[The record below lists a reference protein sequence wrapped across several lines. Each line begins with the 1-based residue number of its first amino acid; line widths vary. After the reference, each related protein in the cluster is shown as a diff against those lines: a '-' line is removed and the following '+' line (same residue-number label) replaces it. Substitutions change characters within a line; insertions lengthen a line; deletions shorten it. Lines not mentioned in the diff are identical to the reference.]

1 MKNLNF
7 LHGIDDDL
15 KQSLIKHL
23 RDLWTH
29 TSTAIEGNTLSLG
42 ETAFVIEEGLTVSG
56 KSLKDHEEVVGYAI
70 AIELIFSY
78 ITRNSQFT
86 KEDLFA
92 LHKAVQTERVYDI
105 YKPVGNWKREANG
118 TNVITDNQEQIFLEY
133 AAPNAVP
140 ALMDNW
146 FDILN
151 SFLKEKLTMDHALS
165 AYVYIHVS
173 FVRIHPFFDANGRI
187 ARLVANLPIIKS
199 GLPPIIIPTEKR
211 REYIRLLSKYE
222 LAVGE
227 PMVGEPLLPNR
238 ELLVNF
244 INFCRDSWKQS
255 LELVEAARNTQL
267 IRNQQS

>member
-1 MKNLNF
+1 
-7 LHGIDDDL
+7 
-15 KQSLIKHL
+15 
-23 RDLWTH
+23 
-29 TSTAIEGNTLSLG
+29 
-42 ETAFVIEEGLTVSG
+42 
-56 KSLKDHEEVVGYAI
+56 
-70 AIELIFSY
+70 
-78 ITRNSQFT
+78 
-86 KEDLFA
+86 
-92 LHKAVQTERVYDI
+92 
-105 YKPVGNWKREANG
+105 
-118 TNVITDNQEQIFLEY
+118 
-133 AAPNAVP
+133 
-140 ALMDNW
+140 MDNW